1 MACLEGR
8 ADQYLRLTPR
18 AAYGTLFSPLGAFLK
33 VANSDEAASSLAVS
47 VRFVD
52 YLISDG
58 KLRTRRMG
66 RRVLIPSEDVKR
78 LAAEIMQSD
87 GTARS
92 SRQSRHVVPH
102 ATGEH

>member
-1 MACLEGR
+1 M
-8 ADQYLRLTPR
+8 
-18 AAYGTLFSPLGAFLK
+18 
-33 VANSDEAASSLAVS
+33 ANSDEAASSLAVS

-78 LAAEIMQSD
+78 VAAEIMQSD
-87 GTARS
+87 LGGLPGRKF
-92 SRQSRHVVPH
+92 
-102 ATGEH
+102 EDKDK